1 MHCCFKGFGSSSM
14 DYGMVGGKETGT
26 ESRFKQWTSMMDGL
40 PPVASQD
47 ASMHKNGEK
56 FHLRWSET
64 LSDTFRK

>member
-1 MHCCFKGFGSSSM
+1 
-14 DYGMVGGKETGT
+14 MVGGKETGT

-56 FHLRWSET
+56 LDCQKSLVIHSERNFF
-64 LSDTFRK
+64 LPVKYLLE

>member
-1 MHCCFKGFGSSSM
+1 
-14 DYGMVGGKETGT
+14 MVGGKETGT

-56 FHLRWSET
+56 LDYQKCLVIHSMIVC
-64 LSDTFRK
+64 LSPVAFL